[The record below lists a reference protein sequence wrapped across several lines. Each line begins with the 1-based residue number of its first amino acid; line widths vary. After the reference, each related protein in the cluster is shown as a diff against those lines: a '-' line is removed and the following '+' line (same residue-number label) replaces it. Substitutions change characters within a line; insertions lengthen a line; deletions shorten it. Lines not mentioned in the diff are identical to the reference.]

1 MQQKQN
7 TLYVSSLAK
16 GLQLLRA
23 FDDRHSEL
31 TLTEMTVRTGLERSA
46 VQRLAN
52 TLHLEG
58 MLNKNP
64 VTRRFS
70 PSHAWLQLAYAYYWS
85 DRLVPIALPKM
96 IDLSQRLGET
106 VNLAEASGDH
116 IIYVSRL
123 PCQHTYFAASVV
135 GRRIPALS
143 TSSGLAMLSTCDVD
157 TSAEAVVTW
166 PLTRFT
172 PRTIMERSL
181 ISEQVEQARQ
191 EGFSIAREQVILNE
205 IGIAAPIR
213 SPGGEPSRAA
223 IQCSVS
229 ASRWTEEGLRERI
242 VPALLDTANAIS
254 PDPRS

>member
-1 MQQKQN
+1 MHPGRSVSARARPARVASSRDRNVAPRRWADPECRKNCHWAAIQQGW
-7 TLYVSSLAK
+7 A
-16 GLQLLRA
+16 R
-23 FDDRHSEL
+23 
-31 TLTEMTVRTGLERSA
+31 
-46 VQRLAN
+46 
-52 TLHLEG
+52 
-58 MLNKNP
+58 
-64 VTRRFS
+64 
-70 PSHAWLQLAYAYYWS
+70 HAWLQLAYAYYWS